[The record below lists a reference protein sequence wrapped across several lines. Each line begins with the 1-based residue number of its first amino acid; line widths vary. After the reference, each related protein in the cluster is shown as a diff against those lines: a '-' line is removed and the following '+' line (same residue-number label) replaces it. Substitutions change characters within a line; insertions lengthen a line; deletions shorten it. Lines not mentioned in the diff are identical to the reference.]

1 MINFTLERYMV
12 KNHLEILKN
21 ILLLVVV
28 CTATTGLSI
37 VLNRTGI
44 GKENTLMI
52 FLLGVLAVTV
62 LTSGYAYGI
71 VASVISL
78 LMFNFFFTEPLHS
91 LIISHAQDYIL
102 MIFFFI
108 ASIITGTLSSK
119 FRMQSAMA
127 IKNGKTAKILYDISE
142 SFLNLSGA
150 EKILKTGIDS
160 IQKYTGF
167 ECAAVLDQ
175 RKFDGKDLVYA
186 TQGYENT
193 SEQKKPQIVV
203 PIKGMASRL
212 GNIKVEGV
220 SGTLNHDIEM
230 LIRAITYQMALV
242 LDREFIYYERERI
255 KIDMESEHV
264 KTTLLRSI
272 SHDLRTPLTGI
283 IGASSLMMESGEHLD
298 KEDFAKLAS
307 DINEEATWLFN
318 SVQNILDMTRITDK
332 KIVLKKDYE
341 VVEEVIEQALN
352 QLPWLKKS
360 SRFKVTIPSD
370 IILIKM
376 DGRLMVQVF
385 VNLLDNAHKH
395 TTDET
400 QIELKVYVEH
410 EHIIIQIIDDGP
422 GIDDGISNSIFE
434 SFVTIP
440 RNVADGHHGVGLG
453 LAICKTIVEAHGG
466 TIEASKGTEKGTI
479 FTIKLPCE

>member
-1 MINFTLERYMV
+1 MNKIQMEN
-12 KNHLEILKN
+12 LKN
-21 ILLLVVV
+21 IILLFVV
-28 CTATTGLSI
+28 CTVTTGLSV
-37 VLNRTGI
+37 VLNRIGI

-71 VASVISL
+71 VASVVSL

-102 MIFFFI
+102 MIFFFL

-119 FRMQSAMA
+119 FRMQSTMA

-150 EKILKTGIDS
+150 ETILKTGIDS
-160 IQKYTGF
+160 IKKYTGY

-175 RKFDGKDLVYA
+175 RKFNGKDLVY
-186 TQGYENT
+186 TTEGY
-193 SEQKKPQIVV
+193 QKKTESQIEF

-212 GNIKVEGV
+212 GDIKVEGI
-220 SGTLNHDIEM
+220 SKPLNRDIEM

-283 IGASSLMMESGEHLD
+283 IGASSLIMDSGEQLD
-298 KEDFAKLAS
+298 KEDVAKLAT

-332 KIVLKKDYE
+332 KIALKKEYE
-341 VVEEVIEQALN
+341 VIEEVIEQALN

-360 SRFKVTIPSD
+360 TRFKVTIPSD
-370 IILIKM
+370 IVLIKM
-376 DGRLMVQVF
+376 DGRLMVQVI

-395 TTDET
+395 TTET
-400 QIELKVYVEH
+400 TLVELKAYTE
-410 EHIIIQIIDDGP
+410 EEQLIIQIIDDGP
-422 GIDDGISNSIFE
+422 GIDESISNSIFE

-466 TIEASKGTEKGTI
+466 TIEANSRATGGTI